1 MQYTISFDKHLL
13 LIDSIIK
20 SVNELVIV
28 LTKNPKVNEMIH
40 ITLGQILLFLS
51 KIIQIIPKI
60 LISQFVYENI
70 REELINSLELLIIAW
85 DSFSKNSELFFLA
98 WDDFYFLWEDFS
110 IEFKQF
116 FTSKSTIFLSMN

>member
-60 LISQFVYENI
+60 LISQYVYENI

>member
-20 SVNELVIV
+20 SVNELVAI
-28 LTKNPKVNEMIH
+28 LNRNPKVNEMIH
-40 ITLGQILLFLS
+40 VTLSQILLFLS

-60 LISQFVYENI
+60 LISQYLYENI
-70 REELINSLELLIIAW
+70 REELINSLDLLIIAW
-85 DSFSKNSELFFLA
+85 DSFSKDPELFFIA

-110 IEFKQF
+110 LEFKEF